1 MSNIDK
7 NKRNENWPAGVGD
20 ISDLGEQEE
29 VERDTRGGWRW
40 LWVWPVVIALVFWWA
55 GWGWGGTGGWWWGR
69 AHSQN
74 TAINAPAGAR
84 TTETLANAGAEQ
96 PLTGAGAAAGGA
108 KISMAGP
115 GVRILTS
122 PDTDKVIFVGQRFQ
136 ANNVP
141 VVKKVNARAMWIGQ
155 GNPMLAVATGSER
168 QTVKDLTQGK
178 KVDAQGTVRPAPT
191 AAEAKRQWALSDKDA
206 SKLES
211 QKAYIEL
218 SQVTTPG

>member
-7 NKRNENWPAGVGD
+7 NKRKEDWPAGVAD
-20 ISDLGEQEE
+20 ISELGEQEE

-40 LWVWPVVIALVFWWA
+40 WWVWPIIFALVFWWA

-69 AHSQN
+69 VHSQN

-84 TTETLANAGAEQ
+84 TTETLANVGAEQ
-96 PLTGAGAAAGGA
+96 PLTSAGAAAGGA
-108 KISMAGP
+108 KITMAGP

-122 PDTDKVIFVGQRFQ
+122 PDTDKVIYVGQRFQ
-136 ANNVP
+136 ASNVP

-155 GNPMLAVATGSER
+155 GNPMLAIAVGPTR
-168 QTVKDLTQGK
+168 QTVEDLKKGK
-178 KVDAQGTVRPAPT
+178 EVNAEGTVRPAPT
-191 AAEAKRQWALSDKDA
+191 AAEAKHEWALSDKDA
-206 SKLES
+206 SKLED

-218 SQVTTPG
+218 SHLSVHG